1 MYLTYWELK
10 EFPFENVP
18 NPRLFFY
25 SGQHEEA
32 LARLLYATQHQKG
45 AALLTGEVGS
55 GKTTVGRA
63 FMDQLHESEYHVV
76 SIVNPALNPTELIGA
91 ILLEMGSEVAS
102 DSRGVLLRELY
113 QRLLQNAEQRLKTV
127 LLVDEA
133 HVVES
138 NATFEQ
144 LRMLLNMQARNRF
157 LLTFILMGQPLLR
170 KKLAA
175 VRPLE
180 ERISIRYHMDPFTL
194 RDTVRYILFRLK
206 KAGASRPLFTKQ
218 SVDLIYDYSHGI
230 PLRINNICDRSLLI
244 GFMKK
249 AKIIDSKI
257 ALDAIE
263 EFQ

>member
-1 MYLTYWELK
+1 MYLTYWKLR

-18 NPRLFFY
+18 NSRLFFY

-45 AALLTGEVGS
+45 AAMLTGEVGS

-63 FMDQLHESEYHVV
+63 FMDQLPDSEYYVV
-76 SIVNPALNPTELIGA
+76 SIINPALNPTELIGT
-91 ILLEMGSEVAS
+91 ILLEMGSEVGS

-113 QRLLQNAEQRLKTV
+113 QRLLLNAEQGLKTV

-144 LRMLLNMQARNRF
+144 LRMLLNMQAHNRY
-157 LLTFILMGQPLLR
+157 LLTLILMGQPLLR

-180 ERISIRYHMDPFTL
+180 ERISIKYHMDPFSL

-206 KAGASRPLFTKQ
+206 RAGAANPLFTKQ
-218 SVDLIYDYSHGI
+218 SVDLIYDYSRGI

-257 ALDAIE
+257 ASDAIE

>member
-1 MYLTYWELK
+1 MYLTYWKLK

-18 NPRLFFY
+18 NSRLFFY

-45 AALLTGEVGS
+45 AAMITGEVGS

-63 FMDQLHESEYHVV
+63 FMDRLHESEYHIV
-76 SIVNPALNPTELIGA
+76 SIINPALSPTEFVRT
-91 ILLEMGSEVAS
+91 ILLEMGSDLSS
-102 DSRGVLLRELY
+102 DSMGVLLRELY
-113 QRLLQNAEQRLKTV
+113 NRLLQNAEQGVKTV
-127 LLVDEA
+127 LVVDEA
-133 HVVES
+133 HVIES
-138 NATFEQ
+138 NSTFEQ
-144 LRMLLNMQARNRF
+144 LRMLLNMQANNRF
-157 LLTFILMGQPLLR
+157 LLTLILMGQPLLR

-175 VRPLE
+175 IRPLE
-180 ERISIRYHMDPFTL
+180 ERISIKYHMDPFSL
-194 RDTVRYILFRLK
+194 RDTVRYIVFRLK
-206 KAGASRPLFTKQ
+206 RAGAANPLFTRQ

-230 PLRINNICDRSLLI
+230 PLRINNVCDRSLLI

-257 ALDAIE
+257 VMDAIE